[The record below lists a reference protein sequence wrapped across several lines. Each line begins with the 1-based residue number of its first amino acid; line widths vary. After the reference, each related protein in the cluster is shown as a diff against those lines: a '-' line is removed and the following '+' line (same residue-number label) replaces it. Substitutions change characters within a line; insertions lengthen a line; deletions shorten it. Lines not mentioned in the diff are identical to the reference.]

1 MGEFTRYSLTGVLY
15 FPYASE
21 RNLGSYCARFT
32 KEFRKYLLSTSLFTQ
47 EEFSVS
53 LNKVNDLNFVPR
65 TEDQERFSVSYQ
77 LSILAHVDSMSHT
90 DVDRYIHMALKE
102 ALTKSQAGLVIF
114 SSIAEEK
121 DSRHATFRLGSAY
134 HFNKRAGLVY
144 LPVSDYH
151 SKGVN

>member
-15 FPYASE
+15 FPYASK
-21 RNLGSYCARFT
+21 RNLGSYSARFT

-47 EEFSVS
+47 EEFTIS

-77 LSILAHVDSMSHT
+77 LSILAHADSMSHT
-90 DVDRYIHMALKE
+90 DVDMYIHMDLKDS
-102 ALTKSQAGLVIF
+102 LTKCQAGLVIF

-121 DSRHATFRLGSAY
+121 DSKHMTVRLGSYY
-134 HFNKRAGLVY
+134 HFNKKTGLVY
-144 LPVSDYH
+144 TSDSDY
-151 SKGVN
+151 SR